1 MQKLV
6 DDSKDTLQK
15 QSACC
20 FFNTEYLSTLDLFCP
35 YLKVYGKINE
45 INLFVN

>member
-1 MQKLV
+1 MQTLV

-20 FFNTEYLSTLDLFCP
+20 ILIQSIYTIDLFCS